1 MIKLLVILFIILLLL
16 LLFLLLLLLTLFTI
30 EKDSLYYT
38 KKWLINFD
46 SLITIAGPV
55 QYIKVPSSLL
65 FLSVH
70 QSTVF
75 LGNNSLALS
84 DFLHECEILKQ
95 VSIDVA
101 QFSRKLLISP
111 KKNKEGPK

>member
-1 MIKLLVILFIILLLL
+1 MIKLLVILFIIWLL
-16 LLFLLLLLLTLFTI
+16 LLFLLLLLTLFTI

>member
-1 MIKLLVILFIILLLL
+1 MIKLIVIPFIMLLLL
-16 LLFLLLLLLTLFTI
+16 LLLLLLLTLFTI
-30 EKDSLYYT
+30 EQDSSYYT

-55 QYIKVPSSLL
+55 QYIKVVLSLL

-84 DFLHECEILKQ
+84 DFLHECKIL
-95 VSIDVA
+95 
-101 QFSRKLLISP
+101 
-111 KKNKEGPK
+111 

>member
-1 MIKLLVILFIILLLL
+1 MIKLLVILFIIWLL

-101 QFSRKLLISP
+101 QFSRKLLTSP

>member
-1 MIKLLVILFIILLLL
+1 MIKLLVIPFIMLLLL
-16 LLFLLLLLLTLFTI
+16 LLLLLLTLFTI
-30 EKDSLYYT
+30 EQDSSYYT

-55 QYIKVPSSLL
+55 QYIKVVLSLL

-84 DFLHECEILKQ
+84 DFLHECKIL
-95 VSIDVA
+95 
-101 QFSRKLLISP
+101 
-111 KKNKEGPK
+111 

>member
-1 MIKLLVILFIILLLL
+1 MIKLLVILFIILLL

-30 EKDSLYYT
+30 KKDSLYYT

-46 SLITIAGPV
+46 SLITIAGRV

>member
-1 MIKLLVILFIILLLL
+1 MIKLLVILFIILLL

-46 SLITIAGPV
+46 SLITIAGRV
-55 QYIKVPSSLL
+55 QYIKIPSSLL

>member
-16 LLFLLLLLLTLFTI
+16 LFLLLLLTLFTI

-46 SLITIAGPV
+46 SLITIARPV

>member
-1 MIKLLVILFIILLLL
+1 MLLLL
-16 LLFLLLLLLTLFTI
+16 LLLLLLLTLFTI
-30 EKDSLYYT
+30 EQDSSYYT

-55 QYIKVPSSLL
+55 QYIKVVLSLL

-84 DFLHECEILKQ
+84 DFLHECKIL
-95 VSIDVA
+95 
-101 QFSRKLLISP
+101 
-111 KKNKEGPK
+111 

>member
-16 LLFLLLLLLTLFTI
+16 LLLLLLTLFTI
-30 EKDSLYYT
+30 EQDSSYYT

-55 QYIKVPSSLL
+55 QYIKVVLSLL

-84 DFLHECEILKQ
+84 DFLHECKIL
-95 VSIDVA
+95 
-101 QFSRKLLISP
+101 
-111 KKNKEGPK
+111 

>member
-1 MIKLLVILFIILLLL
+1 MIKLLVILFIIWLL

-46 SLITIAGPV
+46 SLITIAGRV

>member
-1 MIKLLVILFIILLLL
+1 MIKLLVIPFIMLLLL
-16 LLFLLLLLLTLFTI
+16 LLLLLLLTLFTI
-30 EKDSLYYT
+30 EQDSSYYT

-55 QYIKVPSSLL
+55 QYIKVVLSLL

-84 DFLHECEILKQ
+84 DFLHECKIL
-95 VSIDVA
+95 
-101 QFSRKLLISP
+101 
-111 KKNKEGPK
+111 

>member
-16 LLFLLLLLLTLFTI
+16 LLLLLLLTLFTI
-30 EKDSLYYT
+30 EQDSSYYT

-55 QYIKVPSSLL
+55 QYIKVVLSLL

-84 DFLHECEILKQ
+84 DFLHECKIL
-95 VSIDVA
+95 
-101 QFSRKLLISP
+101 
-111 KKNKEGPK
+111 

>member
-1 MIKLLVILFIILLLL
+1 MIKLLVILFIILLL

-46 SLITIAGPV
+46 SLITIAGRV